1 VNLLDLL
8 IIGVLVL
15 AGLNGYRRGVALQ
28 LVIYAGLILGLF
40 VGAIVAPRFAGLA
53 HSPVGS
59 AVIALTALLAFAA
72 IGDAVGWFVG
82 IRIWTMARQSALGVL
97 DSVAGSI
104 FAILAVLVAVWFL
117 GYNLANGP
125 SPALANEI
133 RGSAIVRGLD
143 RSLPRPPGV
152 LAQVR
157 QFLNRFGFP
166 EVFAGVPPAPAG
178 PVKGPTRGEIAA
190 VARRA
195 EGSTVRIVGRACD
208 AIQEGSGFVVAE
220 NYVVTNAHVVAGVGS
235 PQVQEQNGGSEL
247 ATTVLFDPRVDIAVL
262 RVAATPGPA
271 LPLDPS
277 DERRG
282 TQGAVLGYPGGGS
295 LAFGP
300 AAVRRELNAE
310 GRDIYGRNVTTR
322 DVYELQATVKPGDSG
337 GPFVLLNGE
346 VGAVVFAASTTDGRL
361 GYALTSKQIAPLIR
375 SAIGRTQQVSTD
387 GCTR

>member
-1 VNLLDLL
+1 VNLLDL
-8 IIGVLVL
+8 IIIVVLVL

-59 AVIALTALLAFAA
+59 AVVALIALLAFAA

-82 IRIWTMARQSALGVL
+82 VQIRAIARQSALGTL

-104 FAILAVLVAVWFL
+104 FAVLAILVAVWFL

-125 SPALANEI
+125 SPALASEI

-143 RSLPRPPGV
+143 RSLPRPPAL

-178 PVKGPTRGEIAA
+178 PVTGPTRGQVAA

-195 EGSTVRIVGRACD
+195 EESTVRIVGRACD

-220 NYVVTNAHVVAGVGS
+220 NYVVTNAHVVAGVRS
-235 PQVQEQNGGSEL
+235 PQVQEQNGGSES
-247 ATTVLFDPRVDIAVL
+247 ATTVLFDSRVDIAVL
-262 RVAATPGPA
+262 RVGATPGPP

-277 DERRG
+277 DEGRG

-295 LAFGP
+295 LTFGP
-300 AAVRRELNAE
+300 AAVRRELDAE
-310 GRDIYGRNVTTR
+310 GRDIYGRSVTTR
-322 DVYELQATVKPGDSG
+322 DVYELQARVRPGNSG

-346 VGAVVFAASTTDGRL
+346 VGGVVFAASTTDGRL
-361 GYALTSKQIAPLIR
+361 GYALTSKQVAPLIR
-375 SAIGRTQQVSTD
+375 SAIGRTQPVSTD
-387 GCTR
+387 GCTH

>member
-1 VNLLDLL
+1 VNLLDL
-8 IIGVLVL
+8 IIIVVLVL

-59 AVIALTALLAFAA
+59 AVVALIALLAFAA

-82 IRIWTMARQSALGVL
+82 VQIRAIARQSALGTL
-97 DSVAGSI
+97 DSVAGSV
-104 FAILAVLVAVWFL
+104 FAVLAILVAVWFL

-125 SPALANEI
+125 SPALASEI

-143 RSLPRPPGV
+143 RSLPRPPAL

-178 PVKGPTRGEIAA
+178 PVTGPTRGQVAA

-195 EGSTVRIVGRACD
+195 EESTVRIVGRACD

-220 NYVVTNAHVVAGVGS
+220 NYVVTNAHVVAGVRS
-235 PQVQEQNGGSEL
+235 PQVQEQNGGSES
-247 ATTVLFDPRVDIAVL
+247 ATTVLFDSRVDIAVL
-262 RVAATPGPA
+262 RVGATPGPP

-277 DERRG
+277 DEGRG

-295 LAFGP
+295 LTFGP
-300 AAVRRELNAE
+300 AAVRRELDAE
-310 GRDIYGRNVTTR
+310 GRDIYGRSVTTR
-322 DVYELQATVKPGDSG
+322 DVYELQARVRPGNSG

-346 VGAVVFAASTTDGRL
+346 VGGVVFAASTTDGRL
-361 GYALTSKQIAPLIR
+361 GYALTSKQVAPLIR
-375 SAIGRTQQVSTD
+375 SAIGRTQPVSTD
-387 GCTR
+387 GCTH